1 MAGDQIFGGH
11 LRVRV
16 NALIVR
22 ESRLLL
28 VQITSPAS
36 GKTFWMPPGGGV
48 QYGEKLEDALVRE
61 VKEETG
67 LDIEPLKPRYVT
79 EYIRDPYHAVEFYY
93 SCRVAGGGLKMG
105 TDPELEADRQII
117 RNIRWTD
124 LSALRETELH
134 PSFLKRM
141 NVEDIMDAT
150 GETRFIPA
158 EMM

>member
-93 SCRVAGGGLKMG
+93 SCRVTGGGLKMG

-124 LSALRETELH
+124 FSALRVTELH

-158 EMM
+158 DMM

>member
-16 NALIVR
+16 NALIVSD
-22 ESRLLL
+22 SRLLL
-28 VQITSPAS
+28 VQVASPAT

-48 QYGEKLEDALVRE
+48 QFGEKLNDALVRE

-67 LDIEPLKPRYVT
+67 LVIEPHKPRYVT
-79 EYIRDPYHAVEFYY
+79 EYIRHPYHAVEFYY
-93 SCRVAGGGLKMG
+93 SCRVTGGELAMG

-117 RNIRWTD
+117 RNIRWTK
-124 LSALRETELH
+124 LSGLAETELY
-134 PSFLKRM
+134 PAFLRRARA
-141 NVEDIMDAT
+141 EDIMDAT

-158 EMM
+158 ELM